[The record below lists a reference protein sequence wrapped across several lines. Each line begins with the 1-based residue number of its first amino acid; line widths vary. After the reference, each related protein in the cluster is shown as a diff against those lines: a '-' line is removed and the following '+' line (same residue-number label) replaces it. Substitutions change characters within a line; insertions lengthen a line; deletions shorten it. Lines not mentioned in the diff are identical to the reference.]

1 MGYKEKSRLHG
12 IYTDEF
18 LSIMVE
24 RVNKSQI
31 SEKSAKAFIAGMK
44 EANDEK
50 QRTAQPLLIQH
61 QKYADDMMAYLN
73 FMHTNRAAWALVD
86 EGVSFDDTSLNAELN
101 AFVSSLTATETK
113 LNQMTQGN

>member
-1 MGYKEKSRLHG
+1 
-12 IYTDEF
+12 
-18 LSIMVE
+18 
-24 RVNKSQI
+24 
-31 SEKSAKAFIAGMK
+31 
-44 EANDEK
+44 
-50 QRTAQPLLIQH
+50 
-61 QKYADDMMAYLN
+61 MAYLN